1 MECSASVINRE
12 ALNLPSVRSGR
23 ISDARPLSM
32 VTVPILDSIHLGELK
47 LVKLQ
52 HSGSFKLRGAFANLL
67 MRAVLL
73 AS

>member
-1 MECSASVINRE
+1 
-12 ALNLPSVRSGR
+12 
-23 ISDARPLSM
+23 M